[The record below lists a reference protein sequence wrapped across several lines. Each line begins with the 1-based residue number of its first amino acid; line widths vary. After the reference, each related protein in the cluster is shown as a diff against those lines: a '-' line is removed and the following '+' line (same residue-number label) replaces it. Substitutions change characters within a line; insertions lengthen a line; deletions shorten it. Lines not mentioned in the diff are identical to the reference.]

1 MNGWKNVAYTYND
14 YYILW
19 LATKKKWGFETR
31 YNTNESWKH
40 YAKWNKSDTK
50 GQMLCEFMS
59 VKY

>member
-1 MNGWKNVAYTYND
+1 MAYTCND

-19 LATKKKWGFETR
+19 LATKKKWGSDTG
-31 YNTNESWKH
+31 YNTDESWKP

-50 GQMLCEFMS
+50 GQTLCEFTS